1 MKDTIT
7 FDDFLKVDI
16 RKGQVLSVEA
26 VPKSKKLLKLQVD
39 FGDLGTRTIMAGIA
53 LSEKYGKVVD
63 GVWQDSCLVGQMVL
77 AVVNLA
83 PRQMMGVESHGMLLA
98 AHGSDDNDIWL
109 ATVGPVPNGREI
121 G

>member
-1 MKDTIT
+1 MTDNVESIS

-16 RKGQVLSVEA
+16 RVGLVMSAEE
-26 VPKSKKLLKLQVD
+26 VPKSKKLLKLQVN
-39 FGDLGTRTIMAGIA
+39 FGTLGTRTIMAGVAQYYTPETITG
-53 LSEKYGKVVD
+53 LKVA
-63 GVWQDSCLVGQMVL
+63 

-98 AHGSDDNDIWL
+98 GHGETDSVYLVTCPNVD
-109 ATVGPVPNGREI
+109 VGGKL